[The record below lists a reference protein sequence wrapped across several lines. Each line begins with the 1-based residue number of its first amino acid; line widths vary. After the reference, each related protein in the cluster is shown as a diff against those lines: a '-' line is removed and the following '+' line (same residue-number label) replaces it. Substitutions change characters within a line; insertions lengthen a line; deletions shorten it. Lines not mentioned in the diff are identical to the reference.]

1 MPSSP
6 KLCDGRA
13 YSNNL
18 EEFNKCLELPSDSEK
33 YSGVVV
39 DEFSKLVLTRKLLC
53 SGHLDVTWTLFVSRT
68 ASQKLTEFNLDTISH
83 SNMLGGFEVCFDLPS
98 DSKDQF
104 GLFVVGKFSELE
116 HAIK

>member
-18 EEFNKCLELPSDSEK
+18 EEFNICLELPSDSEK

-39 DEFSKLVLTRKLLC
+39 DEFSKLVLTRKLLY
-53 SGHLDVTWTLFVSRT
+53 SGHLELFVSRT
-68 ASQKLTEFNLDTISH
+68 ASQKLTEFNLDTISP
-83 SNMLGGFEVCFDLPS
+83 L
-98 DSKDQF
+98 KR
-104 GLFVVGKFSELE
+104 
-116 HAIK
+116 ARRI